1 MVKSIRNLLRQDREK
16 YVIPRF
22 HPVVQMSYW
31 VFFVKYIPNEII
43 LPWFGFQSHIF
54 PPMSNVSYELTETF
68 ACLPQVPFPLCI
80 YCVHFPGIV
89 L

>member
-1 MVKSIRNLLRQDREK
+1 MDKKEKKSLPE
-16 YVIPRF
+16 PRT
-22 HPVVQMSYW
+22 Y
-31 VFFVKYIPNEII
+31 NEII